1 MIAPIV
7 ATTMDH
13 RLNPDT
19 PAPPNRLTTNP
30 PTKAPTMPRR
40 MVTII
45 PPGSSPGIISLAK
58 APAMSPTT
66 IQAMM
71 PIRTP
76 FFPGL
81 PQETS
86 YAKIIVLEVRR
97 DGSFLGKALYEG
109 SLYGE

>member
-1 MIAPIV
+1 
-7 ATTMDH
+7 
-13 RLNPDT
+13 
-19 PAPPNRLTTNP
+19 
-30 PTKAPTMPRR
+30 
-40 MVTII
+40 
-45 PPGSSPGIISLAK
+45 
-58 APAMSPTT
+58 
-66 IQAMM
+66 MM

-109 SLYGE
+109 SLYGECTTKGACCILRRSPRGVEKSGWEKVKGGDEPMADLVWQEAGVLLASGAIGSLLVYGYQNWLKR